1 MQKKRQKASFASQSR
16 FQAFPSIAAF
26 KPTLC
31 LLVCVC
37 VCVCILS
44 ICGCMQRFAYHT
56 CMCAVF
62 AWALHPCYALHW
74 TAKFYTLFCVVV
86 STCLACTLC
95 AMHNLQ
101 CTLVYAMKCVAS
113 ASGCTV
119 AWSIQIYSKKKTRTK
134 PSPPHVL
141 RGRCTAATCFSNK
154 GGRGEG
160 KGVFARYV
168 CADVRL

>member
-26 KPTLC
+26 SPTLC

-37 VCVCILS
+37 VCVYLIDLWLHAEVRLPHLYVCTVFCLGS
-44 ICGCMQRFAYHT
+44 APLL
-56 CMCAVF
+56 CA
-62 AWALHPCYALHW
+62 ALNCEI
-74 TAKFYTLFCVVV
+74 YTLFCVVV

-101 CTLVYAMKCVAS
+101 CTLYAMKCVAS